1 MRQKAEKNY
10 YELLDV
16 TPGSTIEDIE
26 EGYRQAMKLY
36 GGGGGEAV
44 YSLYSKEE
52 REALVEMVRDA
63 YETLRDPQKKMTYD
77 SLMIKS
83 ASVDEEET
91 PEVDIAELRA
101 GDGTPYRTSW
111 AEGVKDIV
119 RLSSDF
125 TLDGAEP
132 MLVEQYRIL
141 CSRLEETRRK
151 NGSSAFAFTSAVKG
165 EGKSTTSLNLAWVA
179 ATEYRK
185 KTILVELDLRKASTL
200 AKSVGKTGGI
210 GLSEVLRGERDV
222 FNAISRV
229 EGTSLY
235 VLLSGNT
242 GGRPAELLGSPR
254 VKATIT
260 ALKAEFDYVMVDCPP
275 VLPLADMNLI
285 SRNVDELILVVR
297 AGKTNRDL
305 VAKAVASMKEARMA
319 GVVLN
324 GAQAKLKKYYY

>member
-16 TPGSTIEDIE
+16 TPGSTVEDIE

-36 GGGGGEAV
+36 GGGGGDAV

-52 REALVEMVRDA
+52 REAMVEMVKNA
-63 YETLRDPQKKMTYD
+63 YETLRDPQKKTAYD

-83 ASVDEEET
+83 ASAAEEET
-91 PEVDIAELRA
+91 PEIDLSELRGGGEA
-101 GDGTPYRTSW
+101 PYMTSR

-119 RLSSDF
+119 RLTKDF
-125 TLDGAEP
+125 TLDSADP

-141 CSRLEETRRK
+141 CSRIEETRRK
-151 NGSSAFAFTSAVKG
+151 NGSNAFAFTSAVKG

-200 AKSVGKTGGI
+200 AKSVGKTNGA
-210 GLSEVLRGERDV
+210 GLSEVLRGERDLFDV
-222 FNAISRV
+222 VSRV

-242 GGRPAELLGSPR
+242 GGRPAELLGSQR
-254 VKATIT
+254 VKTTIA

-285 SRNVDELILVVR
+285 TRNVDELVLVVR
-297 AGKTNRDL
+297 AGKTHRDL
-305 VAKAVASMKEARMA
+305 VAKAAASMKDARVT
-319 GVVLN
+319 GIVLN
-324 GAQAKLKKYYY
+324 GAKAKLKKYYY